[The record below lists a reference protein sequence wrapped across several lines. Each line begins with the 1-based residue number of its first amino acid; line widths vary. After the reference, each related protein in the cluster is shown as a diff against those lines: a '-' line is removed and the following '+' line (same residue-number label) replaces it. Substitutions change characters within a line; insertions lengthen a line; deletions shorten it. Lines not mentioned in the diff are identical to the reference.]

1 MKICVIGLGLIG
13 GSMAIDLKKRGFCK
27 HVAGVDTNAGH
38 AIKALDLG
46 IVDEIVSLENGVKES
61 DLVILA
67 VPADA
72 TLKLL
77 PDVMNL
83 VNEQIVTDVCSTK
96 ESICES
102 IKNHPKRMNFV
113 AGHPMAGTEFS
124 GPEAAFPGL
133 FDGKATIICEDEKSS
148 DKAKVAIQ
156 NLYETLNMRIIK
168 MDSKNHDVHAAYV
181 SHISHI
187 SSFALA
193 LTVLEQEA
201 NEKNIFDLASGGF
214 DSTVRLAKSSAAMW
228 APILADNSENVT
240 QVLQTYID
248 RLNDFKTAIEKKDLE
263 AITQNIEEAN
273 KIKKILAEKND
284 SPIKEIIKPVFNNLN
299 NN

>member
-124 GPEAAFPGL
+124 GPEAAFSGL

-273 KIKKILAEKND
+273 KIKKVLAEKND

>member
-1 MKICVIGLGLIG
+1 MKVCVVGVGLIG
-13 GSMAIDLKKRGFCK
+13 GSMAIDLKKRKFCSRLF
-27 HVAGVDTNAGH
+27 GVDANTAH
-38 AIKALDLG
+38 AVKALDLG
-46 IVDEIVSLENGVKES
+46 FVDEIVSLEDGVKKS

-77 PDVMNL
+77 SKVMNL
-83 VNEQIVTDVCSTK
+83 VNDQIVTDVCSTK
-96 ESICES
+96 ESICKS

-124 GPEAAFPGL
+124 GPEAAVSGL
-133 FDGKATIICEDEKSS
+133 FDGKATIICESEKSCES
-148 DKAKVAIQ
+148 ATTVVQK
-156 NLYETLNMRIIK
+156 LYQTLNMRIIK
-168 MDSKNHDVHAAYV
+168 MDAQNHDVHAAYV

-193 LTVLEQEA
+193 LTVLEKEA

-228 APILADNSENVT
+228 APILAGNSENVGR
-240 QVLQTYID
+240 VLQTYID
-248 RLNDFKTAIEKKDLE
+248 KLIDFKTAIENKNLA

-273 KIKKILAEKND
+273 KIRKVLATKKEA
-284 SPIKEIIKPVFNNLN
+284 SVKELTKPVLSNLN